1 MIVEDI
7 SLTNSSREK
16 LEELLYN
23 DYITTIPV
31 WLAGEGETVQGGR
44 IVLHQQSR
52 WRRYAEHDICA
63 LFHYKAASSD

>member
-44 IVLHQQSR
+44 IVLISNR
-52 WRRYAEHDICA
+52 GGGYAEHDICA